1 MSVTP
6 HALGLRSLTPRR
18 KPRWH
23 AHLRGAELAWAI
35 AFVAPYAAVFLA
47 FVVYPIGFAL
57 WMAARPT
64 LYAQLFDDPIYR
76 MAIVNTLLFVGI
88 GVNLKMFGALLL
100 SGFFMRR
107 DWWVR
112 LILVAY
118 ILPWLVAATQAFIS
132 VHWMLIGEQGLADR
146 LLSVVFGI
154 DGPTWLDSR
163 WLALASDI
171 AAYIWKWMPFWTLI
185 LLAGRMA
192 IPPSIYDA
200 AQVDGAT
207 GIRRFTHVT
216 FPLLANLYLVCTLL
230 STLWTFGDFTTVYF
244 VSGGG
249 PLNTSQVLTTLGF
262 HYAFDAAMPSL
273 GVAVAMSALPL
284 LIPTVIVL
292 MRKSRASEG
301 EL

>member
-1 MSVTP
+1 MSSTP
-6 HALGLRSLTPRR
+6 QVLGAPGLERRR
-18 KPRWH
+18 KSRWH
-23 AHLRGAELAWAI
+23 AHLHGSELAWAL
-35 AFVAPYAAVFLA
+35 AFIAPYIAVFLG

-64 LYAQLFDDPIYR
+64 LYGQLFADPIYR
-76 MAIVNTLLFVGI
+76 AAVVNTLLFVGI
-88 GVNLKMFGALLL
+88 GVNVKMFGALLL

-107 DWWVR
+107 EWWVKA
-112 LILVAY
+112 ILVAY
-118 ILPWLVAATQAFIS
+118 ILPWLVGATQAFIS
-132 VHWMLIGEQGLADR
+132 IHWMLIGEQGLVDR
-146 LLSVVFGI
+146 LLSVVLGI
-154 DGPTWLDSR
+154 DGPTWFDGR
-163 WLALASDI
+163 WLALGSDI

-200 AQVDGAT
+200 AKVDGAT
-207 GIRRFTHVT
+207 GIRQFIHVT

-230 STLWTFGDFTTVYF
+230 STLWTLGDFTTVYF

-249 PLNTSQVLTTLGF
+249 PLNASQVLTTLGF
-262 HYAFDAAMPSL
+262 HYAFDAALPSL